1 MKKNVLASLLVL
13 FVLPVMSQRDIL
25 RFDKK
30 GKFKIVQFTDVHYKQ
45 GLPES
50 KVAIDLINEVL
61 DAEKPDLVVFTGDI
75 IWAEPV
81 IKGLDE
87 VFAPVVKRKVPW
99 AYVFGNHDDEF
110 GVTREQLMEYAMQK
124 PYCLA
129 QAGDKSLP
137 GVGNYVLEVKD
148 NTADSVSTV
157 LYFIDS
163 GSYSPLKGVGGY
175 NWFSHDQVDWYR
187 RESTAYT
194 KANND
199 TPYPGLAFFHIPLAE
214 YAYMKA
220 EKKDTII
227 GHKDEVECNG
237 KLNTGMFA
245 AMREHGD
252 VLGTFVGHDHNNDY
266 IGVYYDIAL
275 AYGRYSGGKT
285 VYNDLGLNGC
295 RVIELSQDKR
305 EFTSYIR
312 LLGGEK
318 LFHIKYPDTFVV
330 KKEEQK

>member
-1 MKKNVLASLLVL
+1 MKKILFALLAAAVSLPLLSQHKVLK
-13 FVLPVMSQRDIL
+13 FNQN
-25 RFDKK
+25 

-81 IKGLDE
+81 YKGLDE
-87 VFAPVVKRKVPW
+87 VFEPVAKRKILW

-110 GVTREQLMEYAMQK
+110 GVSRSQLMEYAMQK

-129 QAGDKSLP
+129 RPGDKSLT

-148 NTADSVSTV
+148 SSVDSVRTV
-157 LYFIDS
+157 LYFMDS
-163 GSYSPLKGVGGY
+163 GAYSPLKGIGGY
-175 NWFSHDQVDWYR
+175 NWFDYNQIDWYR
-187 RESTAYT
+187 EQSKAYT
-194 KANND
+194 KANNG

-220 EKKDTII
+220 EKRDTII

-237 KLNTGMFA
+237 RLNTGMFS
-245 AMREHGD
+245 AMRQAGD
-252 VLGTFVGHDHNNDY
+252 VMGTFVGHDHDNDY
-266 IGVYYDIAL
+266 IGMYYGIAL

-285 VYNDLGLNGC
+285 VYNNLGLNGC
-295 RVIELSQDKR
+295 RIIELTQNKR
-305 EFTSYIR
+305 EFDTYIR

-318 LFHIKYPDTFVV
+318 LFPVKYPDSFL
-330 KKEEQK
+330 KKENAK

>member
-1 MKKNVLASLLVL
+1 MKKIFFALLAAAVSLPLLSQHKVLK
-13 FVLPVMSQRDIL
+13 FNQN
-25 RFDKK
+25 

-61 DAEKPDLVVFTGDI
+61 DIEKPDLVVFTGDI

-81 IKGLDE
+81 YKGLDE
-87 VFAPVVKRKVPW
+87 VFEPVAKRKIPW

-110 GVTREQLMEYAMQK
+110 GVSRDQLMEYAMQK

-129 QAGDKSLP
+129 QPGDKSLT

-148 NTADSVSTV
+148 SSVDSVRTV
-157 LYFIDS
+157 LYFMDS
-163 GSYSPLKGVGGY
+163 GAYSPLKGIGGY
-175 NWFSHDQVDWYR
+175 NWFDYNQIDWYR
-187 RESTAYT
+187 EQSKAYT
-194 KANND
+194 KANNG

-220 EKKDTII
+220 EKRDTII

-237 KLNTGMFA
+237 RLNTGMFS
-245 AMREHGD
+245 AMRQAGD
-252 VLGTFVGHDHNNDY
+252 VMGTFVGHDHDNDY
-266 IGVYYDIAL
+266 IGMYYGIAL

-285 VYNDLGLNGC
+285 VYNNLGLNGC
-295 RVIELSQDKR
+295 RIIELTQNKR
-305 EFTSYIR
+305 EFDTYIR

-318 LFHIKYPDTFVV
+318 LFPVKYPDSFL
-330 KKEEQK
+330 KKENAK